1 MPPEGAPERLQ
12 QLLRTGQTRGYVL
25 YDEIDGALP
34 PGRECVAELDNI
46 LSVLASHAIEV
57 VDEPRTEDSI
67 PDESFFD
74 QGEPV
79 DLDDLTAL
87 KMYLRELR
95 SVPRLSVE
103 QEKELARQIHD
114 GGMGAEDAEER
125 LIEANLWIALATAMH
140 FLNRGLSRLDL
151 VQEGNVG
158 LMRAVRE
165 YNPLRAYGFSTYAT
179 WWVRRAI
186 QVAVAGLESQNG

>member
-1 MPPEGAPERLQ
+1 MPPEDAPETLQ
-12 QLLRTGQTRGYVL
+12 QLLRAGQTRGYVL

-34 PGRECVAELDNI
+34 PGHECVADLDNI

-74 QGEPV
+74 QGEPA
-79 DLDDLTAL
+79 DLDDSTAL

-95 SVPRLSVE
+95 TVPRLTVE
-103 QEKELARQIHD
+103 QEKDLARQIHD
-114 GGMGAEDAEER
+114 GGMGAKDAEKR
-125 LIEANLWIALATAMH
+125 LIEANLWIALGTAMH

-158 LMRAVRE
+158 LMRAARE
-165 YNPLRAYGFSTYAT
+165 YNHLRPYRFSTYAT
-179 WWVRRAI
+179 WWVRRAMR
-186 QVAVAGLESQNG
+186 VAIAGHKPE

>member
-1 MPPEGAPERLQ
+1 MS
-12 QLLRTGQTRGYVL
+12 
-25 YDEIDGALP
+25 
-34 PGRECVAELDNI
+34 ELDNI
-46 LSVLASHAIEV
+46 LSVLASRAIEV
-57 VDEPRTEDSI
+57 EDDPRTEDSI

-74 QGEPV
+74 QGEPL

-95 SVPRLSVE
+95 TVPRLSVV

-114 GGMGAEDAEER
+114 GGMGAEDAEKR
-125 LIEANLWIALATAMH
+125 LIEANLWIALGTAMH

-165 YNPLRAYGFSTYAT
+165 YNPLRAYEFSTYAT

-186 QVAVAGLESQNG
+186 QVAIAGLESQNG